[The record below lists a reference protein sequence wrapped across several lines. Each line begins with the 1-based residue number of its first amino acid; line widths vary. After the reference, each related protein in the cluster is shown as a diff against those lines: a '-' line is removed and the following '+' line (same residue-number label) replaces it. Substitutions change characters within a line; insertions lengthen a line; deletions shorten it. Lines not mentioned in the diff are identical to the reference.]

1 MIYNNQIIKSIF
13 ILKIMEKPGSNSEST
28 VAKSTSQTTGSN
40 SEFTVVKSTSQTKTR
55 KKSVSS
61 KKT

>member
-1 MIYNNQIIKSIF
+1 
-13 ILKIMEKPGSNSEST
+13 MEKPGSNSES
-28 VAKSTSQTTGSN
+28 
-40 SEFTVVKSTSQTKTR
+40 TVVKSTSQTKTR

>member
-1 MIYNNQIIKSIF
+1 
-13 ILKIMEKPGSNSEST
+13 MEKPGSNSEST